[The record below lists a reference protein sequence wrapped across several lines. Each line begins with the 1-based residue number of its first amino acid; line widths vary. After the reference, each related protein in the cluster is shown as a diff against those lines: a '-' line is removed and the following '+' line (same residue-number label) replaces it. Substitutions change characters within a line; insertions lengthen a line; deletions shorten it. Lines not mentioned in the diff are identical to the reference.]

1 MTDKSPLERDIE
13 IQERYKI
20 PAWVY
25 FVIII
30 LIAMLVSSAIYIVQL
45 KKELSGAK
53 KEVRVSSNLPHS
65 P

>member
-25 FVIII
+25 FVITI
-30 LIAMLVSSAIYIVQL
+30 LIAMLVASAIYVVQL
-45 KKELSGAK
+45 KKELSAAK
-53 KEVRVSSNLPHS
+53 KELQVTSNLPHT